1 MMIPIYFIKY
11 YALNISNRS
20 SRMIVSEIIDK
31 FEKW

>member
-11 YALNISNRS
+11 YALNIRISN
-20 SRMIVSEIIDK
+20 RMIVSEINDK

>member
-11 YALNISNRS
+11 YALNISISN
-20 SRMIVSEIIDK
+20 RMIVSEIIDK